1 MFRGYIPGG
10 GRRKG
15 QDDGIRRTDN
25 AQEMRDV
32 PLVERRAETHFRW
45 RGSQVRAHRRRFA
58 RRRLPRLERPQV
70 WRRNDL
76 LPLEQVGE
84 AVMPMKKRTRK
95 RSITPKD
102 TQEESTTML
111 FKRLILTWLRDE
123 DIADRIRQ
131 ILLGPV
137 STKLPTVARA
147 EAPTILVPKT
157 NEIEDLR
164 SECRGLNRQVFSL
177 NDKLSETE
185 RQLDQSQQENK
196 RLRAE
201 LGKQESTLEE
211 VHEKL
216 KRMGGFSTL
225 EKAYA
230 TYQSLSE
237 RSRKRVGGIINGEDM
252 LFFCC
257 SGVQAEKLQE
267 FCSICK
273 SEFIEGEQDAEAM
286 THLFD
291 FFFDLGQ
298 KLGTIGRLERLVV
311 RPHGRYDV
319 DTCTRIDGSDPAGN
333 IVKEVLVQGYKQK
346 ISKRIVEPSLVRT

>member
-1 MFRGYIPGG
+1 
-10 GRRKG
+10 
-15 QDDGIRRTDN
+15 
-25 AQEMRDV
+25 
-32 PLVERRAETHFRW
+32 
-45 RGSQVRAHRRRFA
+45 
-58 RRRLPRLERPQV
+58 
-70 WRRNDL
+70 
-76 LPLEQVGE
+76 
-84 AVMPMKKRTRK
+84 MPMKKRTRK

-111 FKRLILTWLRDE
+111 FKHLILAWLRDE

-131 ILLGPV
+131 ILLDPV
-137 STKLPTVARA
+137 STKLPTIARA
-147 EAPTILVPKT
+147 EDPTILVPKT

-164 SECRGLNRQVFSL
+164 SECRELNRQVSSL

-185 RQLDQSQQENK
+185 RQLDQSQQAAK
-196 RLRAE
+196 RLQAE
-201 LGKQESTLEE
+201 LDKQESSLEE
-211 VHEKL
+211 VRVKL
-216 KRMGGFSTL
+216 KRLGGFTTV

-273 SEFIEGEQDAEAM
+273 SEFIEGEQDAETM
-286 THLFD
+286 TRLFD

-298 KLGTIGRLERLVV
+298 KLGTLGRLEQLAV
-311 RPHGRYDV
+311 RPNGRYDV

-333 IVKEVLVQGYKQK
+333 IVKEVLVQGYRQK